1 MSTAKPDPWSGN
13 HATGAWRRSRAN
25 SWCGTPRTHMSRSV
39 RSTAP
44 IVEDSLAPNEPSGNG
59 ASRAR
64 GGWAG
69 CGSSSSGTTTL
80 TRPVSS
86 PTRSRGAGA
95 SFPFTCSPMTG
106 RCPRWPAWTMSWC
119 SAPSA
124 RLTTPTP
131 GSRPNWTGCARPTR
145 RACPSWASV
154 SAPRRCAPRWA
165 AGSRRWDTPRS
176 AGGWSS
182 RPPPSWSRPVRG
194 WSSTTTAACRLP
206 PPPCWPA
213 TTWPRRRFAS
223 AGTLR
228 SSSTPRSTAP
238 SSSAGWT
245 RTRTP
250 TPPRSGSTPISS
262 WPIPS
267 ARSPPRGSGPA
278 SWSPRLCAFPGAFPG
293 AFPAALPGTFPAYH
307 PLRLGRSGPVTAC
320 IPPRPTSRSAP
331 RPPPAT
337 SGATR

>member
-1 MSTAKPDPWSGN
+1 M
-13 HATGAWRRSRAN
+13 
-25 SWCGTPRTHMSRSV
+25 
-39 RSTAP
+39 
-44 IVEDSLAPNEPSGNG
+44 
-59 ASRAR
+59 
-64 GGWAG
+64 
-69 CGSSSSGTTTL
+69 

-86 PTRSRGAGA
+86 RTRSRGAGT

-106 RCPRWPAWTMSWC
+106 RCPRWPAWTTSWC

-145 RACPSWASV
+145 RPRRSWVSA

-165 AGSRRWDTPRS
+165 AGSRRWNTPRS

-182 RPPPSWSRPVRG
+182 RPILSWSRPVRG
-194 WSSTTTAACRLP
+194 WSSTTTAACRLR

-213 TTWPRRRFAS
+213 TTWPCRRFAS
-223 AGTLR
+223 AGTSR

-262 WPIPS
+262 WPTPS

-278 SWSPRLCAFPGAFPG
+278 SWSPRPCAFPGAFPAYQPLIPG
-293 AFPAALPGTFPAYH
+293 RSYSAVIVACMAANGRSVPSANASPRHTTRVRRARTTWPVIVKRCPAAGAS
-307 PLRLGRSGPVTAC
+307 RLMV
-320 IPPRPTSRSAP
+320 
-331 RPPPAT
+331 
-337 SGATR
+337 